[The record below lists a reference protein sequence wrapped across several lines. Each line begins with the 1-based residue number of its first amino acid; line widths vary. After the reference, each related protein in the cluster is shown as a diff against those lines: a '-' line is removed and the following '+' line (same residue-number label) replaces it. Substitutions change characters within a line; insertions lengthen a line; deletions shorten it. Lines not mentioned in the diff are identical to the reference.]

1 MNLSTTYLGLTL
13 AHPFM
18 VGASPLVDHLDTVR
32 RLEDGGSAAIVLH
45 SLFEEQISMAESGRI
60 HQMDPFEKQ
69 FADAL
74 SGFPLPERYALSPDE
89 YLEHLRRVKAA
100 VHVPV
105 IASLNGMTAE
115 TWLKFAMNIEQAG
128 ADALELN
135 MYSVVTEPGQ
145 SGLLIETEIRN
156 VVVEL
161 KRHLRIPIAVKLSP
175 FFTAFGD
182 VARQLDSAHADG
194 LILFNRF
201 YQPDIDVNTMS
212 AVPHLELSTSAEL
225 LIRLRWVAI
234 LHAKLRCSLA
244 ITGGVATPTDGIK
257 AVLAGAHGVQM
268 VSAILRHGPAY
279 FTAMRDGLA
288 SWMESKELS
297 SIDDVRGRVNG
308 RSADAT
314 ILERANYIR
323 TLQSWTPRGEAA
335 GQTDAGR

>member
-1 MNLSTTYLGLTL
+1 
-13 AHPFM
+13 
-18 VGASPLVDHLDTVR
+18 
-32 RLEDGGSAAIVLH
+32 
-45 SLFEEQISMAESGRI
+45 
-60 HQMDPFEKQ
+60 
-69 FADAL
+69 
-74 SGFPLPERYALSPDE
+74 LPERYALSPDE

-115 TWLKFAMNIEQAG
+115 TWLTFAMNIEQAG

-156 VVVEL
+156 VVAEL

-182 VARQLDSAHADG
+182 VARQLDLAHADG

-268 VSAILRHGPAY
+268 VSAILRHGPTY

-288 SWMESKELS
+288 RWMESKELS

-308 RSADAT
+308 RTADAT

-323 TLQSWTPRGEAA
+323 TLQSWTPQGGGG
-335 GQTDAGR
+335 GQTDATR

>member
-1 MNLSTTYLGLTL
+1 METQLSTQYLGLTL

-18 VGASPLVDHLDTVR
+18 VGASPLVDHLDTVK

-45 SLFEEQISMAESGRI
+45 SLFEEQISLAASGRI

-89 YLEHLRRVKAA
+89 YLEHVRRVKAA
-100 VHVPV
+100 VRIPV

-115 TWLKFAMNIEQAG
+115 TWLKFAADIEHAG

-135 MYSVVTEPGQ
+135 MYQVVTEPGQ
-145 SGLLIETEIRN
+145 SGAFVERQIRD

-161 KRHLRIPIAVKLSP
+161 KRVLKIPIAVKLSP

-182 VARQLDSAHADG
+182 MARQLDTARADG

-201 YQPDIDVNTMS
+201 YQPDIDITSMS
-212 AVPHLELSTSAEL
+212 AVPHLELSTNAEL
-225 LIRLRWVAI
+225 PLRLRWVAI
-234 LHAKLRCSLA
+234 LHSRLKCSLA
-244 ITGGVATPTDGIK
+244 ITGGVTTPTDGIK
-257 AVLAGAHGVQM
+257 AILAGAHAVQM
-268 VSAILRHGPAY
+268 VSAVLRHGPAY
-279 FTAMRDGLA
+279 FTVMRDGLER
-288 SWMESKELS
+288 WMESNHLS
-297 SIDDVRGRVNG
+297 SIDEVRGRVDG
-308 RSADAT
+308 HSGDAT

-323 TLQSWTPRGEAA
+323 TLQSW
-335 GQTDAGR
+335 DGRH

>member
-1 MNLSTTYLGLTL
+1 MSMSLSTTYLGLTL

-18 VGASPLVDHLDTVR
+18 VGASPLVDDLDTVK

-45 SLFEEQISMAESGRI
+45 SLFEEQISMAEAGRI
-60 HQMDPFEKQ
+60 HQMDPFDKQ

-100 VHVPV
+100 VRIPV
-105 IASLNGMTAE
+105 IASLNGMTAA
-115 TWLKFAMNIEQAG
+115 TWLKFASDIEQAG

-135 MYSVVTEPGQ
+135 MYRVVTEPGQ
-145 SGLLIETEIRN
+145 SGAFIERQIRD

-161 KRHLRIPIAVKLSP
+161 KRRLKIPIAVKLSP
-175 FFTAFGD
+175 FFTAFGEM
-182 VARQLDSAHADG
+182 AHQLDKVRADG

-201 YQPDIDVNTMS
+201 YQPDIDVTTMA

-225 LIRLRWVAI
+225 LLRLRWVAI
-234 LHAKLRCSLA
+234 LHSKVRCSLA

-257 AVLAGAHGVQM
+257 AILAGAHGVQM

-279 FTAMRDGLA
+279 FTAMRDGLVR
-288 SWMESKELS
+288 WMESKQLS
-297 SIDDVRGRVNG
+297 SIGDVRGRVDG
-308 RSADAT
+308 RPANAS
-314 ILERANYIR
+314 IFERANYIR
-323 TLQSWTPRGEAA
+323 TLQSWIDQAE
-335 GQTDAGR
+335 TDRT